1 MPAARE
7 RRRLGEDAAVATQ
20 LLLATR
26 ARARQGAQ
34 ALDPADKPTDKPAM
48 GGGVPTADSA
58 TKQAAS
64 PLSAAHRQALLAHF
78 SALEHYLGLWE
89 RGLELPGF

>member
-1 MPAARE
+1 MGAFGSAFAARF
-7 RRRLGEDAAVATQ
+7 
-20 LLLATR
+20 
-26 ARARQGAQ
+26 
-34 ALDPADKPTDKPAM
+34 DPADKPTDKPAM

-78 SALEHYLGLWE
+78 SALEHYLGPVGARARTARLLIQA
-89 RGLELPGF
+89 RAFTT